1 MPPPSPKHQACS
13 NRSVAMTYT
22 TKQCINDGNQLR
34 DVDTVLLC
42 VVNARAILIP
52 NKVMDTN
59 ATVDAISIAKISR
72 FVNPSASPRPDG
84 FKIMTSADD
93 YLALRV
99 GLRQHVHRSSY
110 KARKLSTLSLYKTCE
125 YVELSHSICTFVSS
139 ASLWMAFLYY
149 MPSN

>member
-1 MPPPSPKHQACS
+1 M
-13 NRSVAMTYT
+13 AMMYT

-34 DVDTVLLC
+34 DIDKVLLY

-52 NKVMDTN
+52 EKVIDTN
-59 ATVDAISIAKISR
+59 TTVDAISIAKISR
-72 FVNPSASPRPDG
+72 FVNPSASPGPDG

-110 KARKLSTLSLYKTCE
+110 KARKRSTLSLYNTCE
-125 YVELSHSICTFVSS
+125 YVER
-139 ASLWMAFLYY
+139 ASLKYILQ
-149 MPSN
+149 